1 MMPKTTVAA
10 LITTPFDDSAKIL
23 LTRRAVEPF
32 KDHWCLPGGHI
43 EDYEHAHDAIAREVL
58 EETGLTF
65 VPQFFAYFDEIIPSM
80 SIHAVVLV
88 FQGPANGQLAPAP
101 GEVAEAGWFSLAAA
115 RSMPLAF
122 AHNDIIDAYFQA
134 TQSAPIAG

>member
-1 MMPKTTVAA
+1 MPKTTVAA
-10 LITTPFDDSAKIL
+10 LITTSADDGAKIL

-43 EDYEHAHDAIAREVL
+43 DGYERAHDAIAREVL

-65 VPQFFAYFDEIIPSM
+65 VPRFFAYFDEIIPSM
-80 SIHAVVLV
+80 GIHAVVLV

-101 GEVAEAGWFSLAAA
+101 GEVAEVGWFSPAVAC
-115 RSMPLAF
+115 SMPLAF
-122 AHNDIIDAYFQA
+122 AHNDIVNAYFEA
-134 TQSAPIAG
+134 ARPAPIAR